1 MLQQETPDS
10 RPLVVDA
17 GNLVKSYLMGG
28 VPVNALAGVSLKLH
42 QGEFATV
49 VGASGSGKS
58 TLLSI
63 VGCLDRPDSGSYLL
77 MGRRVDVM
85 DDGDLARVRNRNI
98 GFIFQTFN
106 LLPRAT
112 SLQNVELPLM
122 YGGVPGKER
131 RRRALAILDRV
142 GLASRAH
149 HRPNQLSGGER
160 QRVAIARALVTN
172 PSLLLADE
180 PTGNLDSVTGRSIMD
195 LIRQVH
201 SEGNTI
207 LLVTHDPLVAAM
219 GSRMIRLGD
228 GRVLEDTG
236 S

>member
-17 GNLVKSYLMGG
+17 GNLVKSYVMGD
-28 VPVNALAGVSLKLH
+28 VPVNALAGVSLKLR

-149 HRPNQLSGGER
+149 HRPSQLSGGER

>member
-1 MLQQETPDS
+1 MLPQETPGS

-17 GNLVKSYLMGG
+17 ENLGKSYRMGE
-28 VPVNALAGVSLKLH
+28 VPVNALAGVNLKLF

-49 VGASGSGKS
+49 MGASGSGKS

-77 MGRRVDVM
+77 MGKRVDGM
-85 DDGDLARVRNRNI
+85 DDRDLARVRNRNI

-131 RRRALAILDRV
+131 RQRALAILDRV

-149 HRPNQLSGGER
+149 HRPSQLSGGER
-160 QRVAIARALVTN
+160 QRVAIARALVTD

-201 SEGNTI
+201 NEGNTI

>member
-17 GNLVKSYLMGG
+17 GNLCKSYVMGD

>member
-1 MLQQETPDS
+1 
-10 RPLVVDA
+10 LVVDA
-17 GNLVKSYLMGG
+17 ENLGKTYMMGD
-28 VPVNALAGVSLKLH
+28 VPVNALVGVNLKLH

-49 VGASGSGKS
+49 MGASGSGKS

-63 VGCLDRPDSGSYLL
+63 VGCLDRPDSGSYTL
-77 MGRRVDVM
+77 MGRRADGM
-85 DDGDLARVRNRNI
+85 DDGELARVRNRNI

-106 LLPRAT
+106 LLPRST

-122 YGGVPGKER
+122 YGGVSGKER
-131 RRRALAILDRV
+131 RQRALAILDRV

-160 QRVAIARALVTN
+160 QRVAIARALVTC

-195 LIRQVH
+195 LIQQVH

-207 LLVTHDPLVAAM
+207 LLVTHDPLVATM

>member
-17 GNLVKSYLMGG
+17 GILVKSYLMGD